1 MYEAYQYTANS
12 GVSLRHDYASEYM
25 GKKGKCQQGYKVHFQ
40 NIDSMEVDGM
50 TNESMKSVVLK
61 QPFGVGIY
69 TSGMLMSYS
78 SGVVTEEYLHC
89 SNLRWSVN
97 HGVVLVGYGKVEGEK
112 LKGHCKEC
120 GNSSNC

>member
-1 MYEAYQYTANS
+1 
-12 GVSLRHDYASEYM
+12 
-25 GKKGKCQQGYKVHFQ
+25 
-40 NIDSMEVDGM
+40 MEVDGM

-120 GNSSNC
+120 RNSSKIWSKRVQGTLQPNLK

>member
-1 MYEAYQYTANS
+1 
-12 GVSLRHDYASEYM
+12 
-25 GKKGKCQQGYKVHFQ
+25 
-40 NIDSMEVDGM
+40 MEVDGM

-120 GNSSNC
+120 DDKRKKDAIICLKLLADALVG

>member
-1 MYEAYQYTANS
+1 
-12 GVSLRHDYASEYM
+12 
-25 GKKGKCQQGYKVHFQ
+25 
-40 NIDSMEVDGM
+40 MEVDGM

-89 SNLRWSVN
+89 SNLRWTVN
-97 HGVVLVGYGKVEGEK
+97 HGVVLVGYGQVEGEK
-112 LKGHCKEC
+112 LKGHCKEYWIVR
-120 GNSSNC
+120 NSWGPNWGEKGFFKLCMDGAGEGKTPLGTC

>member
-1 MYEAYQYTANS
+1 
-12 GVSLRHDYASEYM
+12 
-25 GKKGKCQQGYKVHFQ
+25 
-40 NIDSMEVDGM
+40 M
-50 TNESMKSVVLK
+50 TNESMKSVILK

-112 LKGHCKEC
+112 LKGHCKEYLTLVRKSLVRTEDKTIDEEQ
-120 GNSSNC
+120 GLRVRRNFSRNQTRRGRRRK